1 MTTAQSDSQGTR
13 GPSDQSGWL
22 SANLSQIS
30 TRWPLISDPV
40 QFVFRYA
47 QPIQRYLL
55 AIIKDPHG
63 AEEVLQDFLLRAFQH
78 GFVPE
83 QVAHGKFRNY
93 LKAAVRNAAI
103 SHFRRRK
110 CASHGSLD
118 GKEDLLAAP
127 TAEAADDANQRW
139 LQQWR
144 QCLLDRVWQAL
155 DHHQRH
161 SPDNLSYTVLRL
173 IVDFPEEDSASLAAR
188 ASHIAGRAV
197 RASAFRKHLSRARR
211 TFTRMLVDEVA
222 KTLERPTSET
232 IEEELI
238 EIGLMSYL
246 RPLLPPDWRKTH
258 PPAIVGRSGFHG

>member
-1 MTTAQSDSQGTR
+1 MTTAHSDSQGTR
-13 GPSDQSGWL
+13 GPRQPQGWL
-22 SANLSQIS
+22 AANLSQIS

-93 LKAAVRNAAI
+93 LKAAVRNAAV
-103 SHFRRRK
+103 SHFRRQK

-127 TAEAADDANQRW
+127 AADAADDANQRW

-161 SPDNLSYTVLRL
+161 APDNLSYTVLRL

-188 ASHIAGRAV
+188 ASQIAGRLV

-211 TFTRMLVDEVA
+211 TFTQLLVDEVA
-222 KTLERPTSET
+222 KTLERPTPDT

-238 EIGLMSYL
+238 EIGLMPYL
-246 RPLLPPDWRKTH
+246 RPAATTRLEKTYPP
-258 PPAIVGRSGFHG
+258 P